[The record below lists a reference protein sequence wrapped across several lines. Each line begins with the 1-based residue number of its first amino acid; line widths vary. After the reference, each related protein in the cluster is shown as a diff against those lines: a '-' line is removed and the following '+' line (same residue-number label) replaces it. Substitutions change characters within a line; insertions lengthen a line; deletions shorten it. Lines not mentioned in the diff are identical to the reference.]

1 MTVLP
6 QGFLLLLTLVAFT
19 VTIVVAPIAWFRCI
33 KNMFLAA
40 KHVKTDAYER
50 YPSLKWNPFNS
61 LIYYDVLNEKG
72 KNARR
77 QLVKNLFIF
86 YVSIGFTVILG
97 HFSGIT

>member
-1 MTVLP
+1 MTFLS
-6 QGFLLLLTLVAFT
+6 QGILLFLTLVSFA
-19 VTIVVAPIAWFRCI
+19 VTIVVAPIAWFRCV

-40 KHVKTDAYER
+40 KHVQPDAYER
-50 YPSLKWNPFNS
+50 YPSLNWNPFNS

-77 QLVKNLFIF
+77 QLIKNLFIF
-86 YVSIGFTVILG
+86 CGSIGFTGILG